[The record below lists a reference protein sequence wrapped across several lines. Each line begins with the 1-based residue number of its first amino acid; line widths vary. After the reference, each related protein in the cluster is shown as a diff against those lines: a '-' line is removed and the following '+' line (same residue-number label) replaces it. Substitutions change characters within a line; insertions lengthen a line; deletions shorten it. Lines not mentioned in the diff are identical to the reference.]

1 MHLAAAGATR
11 AAEKAALIDAH
22 DLAKKP
28 RPLLAASS
36 RMPLLATDSLDILVK
51 MVKSSSL
58 ALLKKSSKGTSVQAP
73 WAARALGARAA

>member
-1 MHLAAAGATR
+1 MG
-11 AAEKAALIDAH
+11 IDALV
-22 DLAKKP
+22 D
-28 RPLLAASS
+28 
-36 RMPLLATDSLDILVK
+36 TDSLDILVK